1 MDTYKAQ
8 NRGGRGITGQTTREE
23 DFVEH
28 LFGNT
33 HDEIMFFTNMGRVF
47 RMKCYRIPEA
57 GRTAKG
63 TAIVNL
69 LNLKEGEK
77 VTTLFP
83 LWEEGKY
90 QTSSPRR
97 A

>member
-1 MDTYKAQ
+1 MTVTLTHFGFAKRTSMDTYKAQ

-28 LFGNT
+28 LFGCNT

-57 GRTAKG
+57 
-63 TAIVNL
+63 
-69 LNLKEGEK
+69 
-77 VTTLFP
+77 
-83 LWEEGKY
+83 
-90 QTSSPRR
+90 PR
-97 A
+97 APP

>member
-28 LFGNT
+28 LFGCNT

-47 RMKCYRIPEA
+47 RMKCYR
-57 GRTAKG
+57 
-63 TAIVNL
+63 
-69 LNLKEGEK
+69 
-77 VTTLFP
+77 
-83 LWEEGKY
+83 Y
-90 QTSSPRR
+90 PRR
-97 A
+97 AHRQGHRHSQPC